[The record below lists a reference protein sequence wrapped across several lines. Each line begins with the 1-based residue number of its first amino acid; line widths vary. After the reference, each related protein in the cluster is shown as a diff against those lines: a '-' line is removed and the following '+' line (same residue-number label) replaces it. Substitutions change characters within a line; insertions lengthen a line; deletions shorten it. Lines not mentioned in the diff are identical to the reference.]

1 MASIMTAA
9 TMTKHPIN
17 RESLD
22 TTTKNLEEWLK
33 SDRLAGMD
41 EYEKLPF
48 PKRTDETWRRTNPK
62 LMKLDGRNVVAPTS
76 TFGQIGEGT
85 APTGVTFG
93 SIEDLYD
100 EKMKNLVAR
109 KRDNGRTSFTALNQ
123 AMWQGGT
130 VLKVGQDVST
140 DIALHATHHFKGGEN
155 ALGLTRSAI
164 HVGKFSKVSII
175 ETFTSDNEELMAA
188 PVIDIKVEDGTD
200 VRYVFVQGWG
210 TETTC
215 VPTIRTEVGKDAHL
229 QVLYVGLNGKV
240 TKLFVES
247 DLEGK
252 GCKSEVNGL
261 VMAAG
266 KQHFDF
272 DLNQHHRVGA
282 NVSDVLFHV
291 ALADE
296 ARSVFSGNV
305 LCEPGSQKIDGYQQN
320 RNLLLSDKARADSMP
335 KLEIEANDVA
345 CTHGATF
352 TSYDEGQFFYCR
364 SRGLSKAE
372 AERLLVR
379 GFFQEVVNRV
389 EQPVVVDYLMDLVA
403 EKMDE
408 VLGK

>member
-1 MASIMTAA
+1 MTA

-17 RESLD
+17 KETLD
-22 TTTKNLEEWLK
+22 KLTSDIADWLK
-33 SDRLAGMD
+33 QERKSGM
-41 EYEKLPF
+41 ESFEKLPF
-48 PKRTDETWRRTNPK
+48 PVRTDESWRRTNPK
-62 LMKLDGRNVVAPTS
+62 LMSLEGKNVVAPVS
-76 TFGQIGEGT
+76 EFGQIGEGQ
-85 APTGVTFG
+85 APDGVTFG
-93 SIEDLYD
+93 SMADLYD
-100 EKMKNLVAR
+100 EKMMKLVAR
-109 KRDNGRTSFTALNQ
+109 QRDNGINTFTALNQ
-123 AMWQGGT
+123 ALWQGGT
-130 VLKVGQDVST
+130 VLKVGSDVST
-140 DIALHATHHFKGGEN
+140 GDMALHAKHTYKGGDN

-175 ETFTSDNEELMAA
+175 ETFSSDDEDFMAC
-188 PVIDIKVEDGTD
+188 PVVDIKVEEGTN

-210 TETTC
+210 SKTTC
-215 VPTIRTEVGKDAHL
+215 VPMIRTEVAKDAHL
-229 QVLYVGLNGKV
+229 QVLYVGLDGNI

-247 DLEGK
+247 DLEGE

-272 DLNQHHRVGA
+272 DLNQYHRVGS

-291 ALADE
+291 ALADHS
-296 ARSVFSGNV
+296 RSNFSGNV
-305 LCEPGSQKIDGYQQN
+305 LCAPGSQKIDGYQQN
-320 RNLLLSDKARADSMP
+320 RNLLLSPTARADSMP

-352 TSYDEGQFFYCR
+352 TTYDPGQYFYCR
-364 SRGLSKAE
+364 SRGLTDAE
-372 AERLLVR
+372 TKRLLVR

-403 EKMDE
+403 EKMDH

>member
-1 MASIMTAA
+1 MTTHAIDRDSLNSLTAKMA
-9 TMTKHPIN
+9 
-17 RESLD
+17 D
-22 TTTKNLEEWLK
+22 WLK
-33 SDRLAGMD
+33 AERVKGMD
-41 EYEKLPF
+41 DYEKLPF
-48 PKRTDETWRRTNPK
+48 PVRTDETWRRTNPK
-62 LMKLDGRNVVAPTS
+62 LVGLENKTVVAPTS

-85 APTGVTFG
+85 APEGVTFG
-93 SIEDLYD
+93 NMNDLYD
-100 EKMKNLVAR
+100 EKLKKLMTR
-109 KRDNGRTSFTALNQ
+109 KRDNGINSFTALNQ

-130 VLKVGQDVST
+130 VLNVGQDVSAG
-140 DIALHATHHFKGGEN
+140 DLALHATHSFHGGEN
-155 ALGLTRSAI
+155 KLGLTRSMV

-175 ETFTSDNEELMAA
+175 ETFKSDDEDFMAC
-188 PVIDIKVEDGTD
+188 PVIDIKVEEGSN
-200 VRYVFVQGWG
+200 VRYVFVQDWG
-210 TETTC
+210 KETNC
-215 VPTIRTEVGKDAHL
+215 VPMIRTEVGKDAHL
-229 QVLYVGLNGKV
+229 QVLYVGLNGKI

-247 DLEGK
+247 DLEGQ

-296 ARSVFSGNV
+296 SRSIFSGNV
-305 LCEPGSQKIDGYQQN
+305 LCQPGSQKIDGYQQN

-352 TSYDEGQFFYCR
+352 TTYDQDQYFYCR
-364 SRGLSKAE
+364 TRGLNEAE
-372 AERLLVR
+372 AKRILVR

-389 EQPVVVDYLMDLVA
+389 EQPVVVDYLMELVA
-403 EKMDE
+403 EKMDL